1 LPCALVLRVLEEGE
15 EHDKL
20 ALNAILREHGLAT

>member
-1 LPCALVLRVLEEGE
+1 VLRTLDEGE

-20 ALNAILREHGLAT
+20 ALNAILRHHGLAT